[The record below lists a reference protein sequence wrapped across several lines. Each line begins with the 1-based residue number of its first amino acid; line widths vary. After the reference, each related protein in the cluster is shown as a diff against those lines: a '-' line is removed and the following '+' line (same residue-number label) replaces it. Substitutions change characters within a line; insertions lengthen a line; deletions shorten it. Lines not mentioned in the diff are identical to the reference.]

1 MTDITL
7 ESYVTKIDVS
17 DDEIALLVDNKE
29 IDNLIDSS
37 IVKSKKYIINEK
49 IIVKIRY
56 IKKITLTFDKSKN
69 VLSED
74 DLSNN
79 ASTKEHA
86 ITSVNKPPNHWSAD
100 CQMIASPGTII
111 LLKNHDPVVVDNE
124 LDINNMSKKYSS
136 KDIAYFIQTG
146 TRTFEYQDTAKSYI
160 GFRCVVDFLG
170 RDKKDFQ

>member
-7 ESYVTKIDVS
+7 VSYVTKIDVS

-37 IVKSKKYIINEK
+37 ILKSKKYIINEK

-100 CQMIASPGTII
+100 CQMIASPGIII

-124 LDINNMSKKYSS
+124 LDINNMSKK
-136 KDIAYFIQTG
+136 
-146 TRTFEYQDTAKSYI
+146 
-160 GFRCVVDFLG
+160 L
-170 RDKKDFQ
+170 

>member
-100 CQMIASPGTII
+100 CQMIASPGTIT

-124 LDINNMSKKYSS
+124 LDINNMSKKLWSGKINNKGMLPIRINMGQAKNIEYMLDLASNFN
-136 KDIAYFIQTG
+136 FI
-146 TRTFEYQDTAKSYI
+146 FLLAK
-160 GFRCVVDFLG
+160 
-170 RDKKDFQ
+170 